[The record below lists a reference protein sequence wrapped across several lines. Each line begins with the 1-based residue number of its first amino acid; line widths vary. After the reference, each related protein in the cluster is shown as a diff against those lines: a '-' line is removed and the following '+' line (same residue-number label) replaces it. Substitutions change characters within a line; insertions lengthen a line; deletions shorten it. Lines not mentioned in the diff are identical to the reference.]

1 MSPFL
6 IALLVG
12 LLVGGALTFL
22 LRGKPA
28 APVAPSRDHTQLA
41 KLSWGAFVRLVL
53 QAMQGRGWRAVV
65 EPGMPADG
73 IPEEGGDLLLAKG
86 DKRLLLEC
94 RYGTGSVVGADAVL
108 GLSKSASLR
117 GATEVLLVTPGRFDA
132 EAVRIAQQ
140 QRIDLLDGE
149 TLWPEVRPYV
159 TLPKHEAP
167 ASAPAPAAP
176 RRPLLLAWGA
186 AALAGGVAWM
196 IAQGM
201 QPPPYPPASI
211 AQTPQ
216 AATTQAAPAAAA
228 PATATPAPPPPVDA
242 IPPDPGELALRRA
255 VAADAVATLAQV
267 ERAEW
272 ASQSTLV
279 IHLAAEDADPGKALC
294 DVLERYPELAASRL
308 QLQAP
313 PGSQRPVLVSAVP
326 GVLSRPTASHPNRR
340 SRPGGD
346 AFRRKAVAAKAAPTD
361 ARWSATNAPRASAPR
376 RRSAPGS
383 VPLPS
388 APACR
393 PWPRPN
399 RGTARTRCS

>member
-1 MSPFL
+1 MPFRVPMSPFL

-22 LRGKPA
+22 LRGMPA
-28 APVAPSRDHTQLA
+28 APAAPSRDHTQLA

-53 QAMQGRGWRAVV
+53 QAMQGRGWRAVI

-86 DKRLLLEC
+86 DQRLLLEC

-140 QRIDLLDGE
+140 QRIELLDGE

-167 ASAPAPAAP
+167 APVQAPAAP

-186 AALAGGVAWM
+186 AALAAGVTWM

-201 QPPPYPPASI
+201 QPPPYPPQAVTE
-211 AQTPQ
+211 APA
-216 AATTQAAPAAAA
+216 AATSQAAPAVTA
-228 PATATPAPPPPVDA
+228 PAAATPAPPPGVDA
-242 IPPDPGELALRRA
+242 IPTDPGELALRRA

-279 IHLAAEDADPGKALC
+279 IHLVAEDADPGKALC

-313 PGSQRPVLVSAVP
+313 PGSTRAV
-326 GVLSRPTASHPNRR
+326 RYRQ
-340 SRPGGD
+340 
-346 AFRRKAVAAKAAPTD
+346 
-361 ARWSATNAPRASAPR
+361 
-376 RRSAPGS
+376 
-383 VPLPS
+383 
-388 APACR
+388 CR
-393 PWPRPN
+393 
-399 RGTARTRCS
+399 TY